1 MAKPFI
7 VDIAKVEELASRGL
21 TKEQVARALGIS
33 SRTLQRKQKTNTQI
47 EEAYQR
53 GKVQGISNVAN
64 ALYEKAMEGN
74 TTAQIFF
81 LKCNGWKEASELEVK
96 SSISGANGGPIEIKN
111 TAALS
116 NEQLLDIIHSYKD
129 ESK

>member
-1 MAKPFI
+1 MAGKIKIDP
-7 VDIAKVEELASRGL
+7 KQVEALASRGL
-21 TKEQVARALGIS
+21 TREQVAHNLGIGV
-33 SRTLQRKQKTNTQI
+33 RTLQRRANEDPAF
-47 EEAYQR
+47 EEAYLR
-53 GKVQGISNVAN
+53 GKAKGITEIAN
-64 ALYEKAMEGN
+64 ALFKKAQEGN

-81 LKCNGWKEASELEVK
+81 LKCNGWKEASALEVK

>member
-33 SRTLQRKQKTNTQI
+33 SRTLQRKSKANVEI

-53 GKVQGISNVAN
+53 GKAKGIAKIAN
-64 ALYEKAMEGN
+64 ALFEKASQGN
-74 TTAQIFF
+74 VTAQIFY
-81 LKCNGWKEASELEVK
+81 LKCHGWKEATELEFK
-96 SSISGANGGPIEIKN
+96 NSTPIQLVIKDD
-111 TAALS
+111 L
-116 NEQLLDIIHSYKD
+116 KD
-129 ESK
+129 

>member
-33 SRTLQRKQKTNTQI
+33 SRTLQRKQKTNAQI

>member
-1 MAKPFI
+1 MTNI
-7 VDIAKVEELASRGL
+7 EIDINKVREFARRGL
-21 TKEQVARALGIS
+21 NQEQVAQALGIS
-33 SRTLQRKQKTNTQI
+33 GKTLLRHKKKNQEI
-47 EEAYQR
+47 EAAYR
-53 GKVQGISNVAN
+53 QGRAEGVATIAN
-64 ALYEKAMEGN
+64 ALFEKASQGN
-74 TTAQIFF
+74 VTAQIFY
-81 LKCNGWKEASELEVK
+81 LKCHGWKEASELEVK

>member
-1 MAKPFI
+1 MATKMQLDLDKIEAF
-7 VDIAKVEELASRGL
+7 ASRGL
-21 TKEQVARALGIS
+21 TREQVAHNLGVS
-33 SRTLQRKQKTNTQI
+33 AKTLQRRTKERADV

-53 GKVQGISNVAN
+53 GKAKGIAKIAN
-64 ALYEKAMEGN
+64 ALFEKASQGN
-74 TTAQIFF
+74 VTAQIFY
-81 LKCNGWKEASELEVK
+81 LKCHGWKEASELEVK